1 MDKKRLLLLAGVD
14 TGGGLQDISQRV
26 FELAEMQAYEEGQ
39 AARSEVSGD
48 RVWAAAEAQL
58 AAIKDAVSELVRK
71 EYGS

>member
-1 MDKKRLLLLAGVD
+1 MDRKRLLLLAGVD
-14 TGGGLQDISQRV
+14 TGGGLQDISQQV

-48 RVWAAAEAQL
+48 RVWAVAETQL
-58 AAIKDAVSELVRK
+58 AAIKDAVSELVRR